1 MHCKLPLKGLNGVIN
16 VLHIICDLECF
27 TRKSNEV
34 SIFLFS
40 VSIPVRKR
48 IN

>member
-1 MHCKLPLKGLNGVIN
+1 MLRV
-16 VLHIICDLECF
+16 ICDLECF

-34 SIFLFS
+34 GIFLFS